1 MSSNIN
7 DYVRPTD
14 KSSRRDIN
22 KILSLIHDLVAQE
35 PESEGLQQRISFTPH
50 VKRRTSTVTF
60 GSTTVANTDD
70 RDIQNFVFT
79 KRVPPTVSVYPHI
92 HTTTGTLSFTGDAT
106 KLGGGATFD
115 GSSYVTIPSHSEF
128 DLSQFSMGGWFYL
141 PATDSGDSASQN
153 LMSKGVYEL
162 TVDPHS
168 TAANQ
173 LRAKVNV
180 FTSDDIVTE
189 AGTVLQT
196 EDSVTLEG
204 DFILD
209 KYVTNSFSPNTW
221 NHIWL
226 TYSSAVGTKLYL
238 NNSLVASD
246 TTSIGTL
253 QTNSDNMVIG

>member
-1 MSSNIN
+1 MSSNLN

-35 PESEGLQQRISFTPH
+35 PESEGLQQRIAFTPH

-79 KRVPPTVSVYPHI
+79 KRVPPTVSVYPHT
-92 HTTTGTLSFTGDAT
+92 HTTTGTLAFTGDAT
-106 KLGGGATFD
+106 KLGGGATFN

-180 FTSDDIVTE
+180 FATADITTE
-189 AGTVLQT
+189 AGAVLQT
-196 EDSVTLEG
+196 EDSVTVEG
-204 DFILD
+204 DTITD
-209 KYVTNSFSPNTW
+209 KEITNSFNPNAW

-226 TYSSAVGTKLYL
+226 TFSSTVGTKLYL

-246 TTSIGTL
+246 ATSAGAL

>member
-60 GSTTVANTDD
+60 GSTTVSNTDD
-70 RDIQNFVFT
+70 RTIENFVFT
-79 KRVPPTVSVYPHI
+79 KRVPPTVSVYPHT

-153 LMSKGVYEL
+153 LMTKGVYEL
-162 TVDPHS
+162 TIDPHS
-168 TAANQ
+168 TASNQ
-173 LRAKVNV
+173 LRGRVNV
-180 FTSDDIVTE
+180 FSTDNLVTE
-189 AGTVLQT
+189 AGTILQT

-204 DFILD
+204 DTTGD
-209 KYVTNSFSPNTW
+209 KDVTYAFNADAW

-226 TYSSAVGTKLYL
+226 TYSSTVGTKLYL

-246 TTSIGTL
+246 ATSIGTL
-253 QTNSDNMVIG
+253 QTNSDNLVIG

>member
-35 PESEGLQQRISFTPH
+35 PESEGLQQRICFTPH
-50 VKRRTSTVTF
+50 VTRKSNTVTF
-60 GSTTVANTDD
+60 GTTTVSNTDD
-70 RDIQNFVFT
+70 REIENFVFT
-79 KRVPPTVSVYPHI
+79 KKIPLEVITYDII
-92 HTTTGTLSFTGDAT
+92 HTTTGTLTFSTSGT
-106 KLGGGATFD
+106 KFGGGATFD
-115 GSSYVTIPSHSEF
+115 GSSYVTITDHAELSP
-128 DLSQFSMGGWFYL
+128 SQFSMGGWFYL
-141 PATDSGDSASQN
+141 PATDSSDTASQN

-162 TVDPHS
+162 SIDPHA

-173 LRAKVNV
+173 LRGTVNV
-180 FTSDDIVTE
+180 FSTDDLTTE
-189 AGTVLQT
+189 AATVLES

-204 DFILD
+204 DVTID
-209 KYVTNSFSPNTW
+209 KDVTYSFNADAW

-226 TYSSAVGTKLYL
+226 TYSSAVGSRLYL

-246 TTSIGTL
+246 ATAAGTL
-253 QTNSDNMVIG
+253 QTNTDNLVIG

>member
-14 KSSRRDIN
+14 ATSRRDIN
-22 KILSLIHDLVAQE
+22 KILALIHDLVATE
-35 PESEGLQQRISFTPH
+35 PESEGLQQRIMFTPH
-50 VKRRTSTVTF
+50 VKRRTSSVTF
-60 GSTTVANTDD
+60 STTTVANTDD
-70 RDIQNFVFT
+70 LDMQNFVFS
-79 KRVPPTVSVYPHI
+79 KRIPPSVTVYDLI
-92 HTTTGTLSFTGDAT
+92 HTTSGTLSFTGDAT
-106 KLGGGATFD
+106 KLGGAATFN
-115 GSSYVTIPSHSEF
+115 GSSYVTVNDHTDFPSA
-128 DLSQFSMGGWFYL
+128 QFSMGGWFYL
-141 PATDSGDSASQN
+141 PATDSGDTASQN
-153 LMSKGVYEL
+153 LMTKGVYEL

>member
-35 PESEGLQQRISFTPH
+35 PESEGLQQRIMFTPH

-60 GSTTVANTDD
+60 GSTTVSNTDD
-70 RDIQNFVFT
+70 RTIENFVFT
-79 KRVPPTVSVYPHI
+79 KRVPPTVSVYPHT
-92 HTTTGTLSFTGDAT
+92 HTTTGTLTFTGDST

-115 GSSYVTIPSHSEF
+115 GSSYVTIPSHSEL

-141 PATDSGDSASQN
+141 PATDSGDTASQN
-153 LMSKGVYEL
+153 LMTKGVYEL

-180 FTSDDIVTE
+180 FAVADITTE
-189 AGTVLQT
+189 AGTILQT

-204 DFILD
+204 DTITD
-209 KYVTNSFSPNTW
+209 KEITNSFNANAW
-221 NHIWL
+221 NHIWV
-226 TYSSAVGTKLYL
+226 TYSSTVGTKLYL

-246 TTSIGTL
+246 ATSVGAL

>member
-60 GSTTVANTDD
+60 GSTTVSNTDD
-70 RDIQNFVFT
+70 ITIENFVFT
-79 KRVPPTVSVYPHI
+79 KRVPPTMSVYPHT
-92 HTTTGTLSFTGDAT
+92 HTTTGTLTFTGDAT

-115 GSSYVTIPSHSEF
+115 GSSYVTITDHAELSP
-128 DLSQFSMGGWFYL
+128 SQFSMGGWFYL

-153 LMSKGVYEL
+153 LMTKGVYEL
-162 TVDPHS
+162 TIDPHS
-168 TAANQ
+168 TASNQ
-173 LRAKVNV
+173 LRGRVNV
-180 FTSDDIVTE
+180 FSTDNLVTE
-189 AGTVLQT
+189 AGTILQT

-204 DFILD
+204 DITGD
-209 KYVTNSFSPNTW
+209 KDVTYAFNADAW

-226 TYSSAVGTKLYL
+226 TYSSTVGTKLYL

-246 TTSIGTL
+246 ATSIGTL
-253 QTNSDNMVIG
+253 QTNSDNLVIG

>member
-35 PESEGLQQRISFTPH
+35 PESEGLQQRIMFTPH
-50 VKRRTSTVTF
+50 VRRKTSTVTF
-60 GSTTVANTDD
+60 GSTTVSNTDD
-70 RDIQNFVFT
+70 RDIQNFLFT
-79 KRVPPTVSVYPHI
+79 KRVPPTVSVYPHT
-92 HTTTGTLSFTGDAT
+92 HTTTGTLTFTGDAT

-115 GSSYVTIPSHSEF
+115 GSSFVTIPSHTEF
-128 DLSQFSMGGWFYL
+128 DVSQFSMGGWFYL
-141 PATDSGDSASQN
+141 PATDSGDTASQN

-173 LRAKVNV
+173 LRGRVNV
-180 FTSDDIVTE
+180 FATDDITTE
-189 AGTVLQT
+189 AGADLET
-196 EDSVTLEG
+196 EDSVTVEG
-204 DFILD
+204 DIIID
-209 KYVTNSFSPNTW
+209 KDVTYAFTPNAW

-226 TYSSAVGTKLYL
+226 TYSSTVGSRLYL

-246 TTSIGTL
+246 STSAGTL
-253 QTNSDNMVIG
+253 QSNSDNMVIG